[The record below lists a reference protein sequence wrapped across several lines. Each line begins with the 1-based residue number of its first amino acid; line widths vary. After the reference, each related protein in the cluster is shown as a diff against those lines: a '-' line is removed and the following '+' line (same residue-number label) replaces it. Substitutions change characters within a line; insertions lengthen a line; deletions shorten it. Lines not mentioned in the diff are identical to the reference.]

1 MKSGVFFVTVA
12 AVAWG
17 MGGVVASVLYRT
29 SGMGPLAVS
38 FWRAAFG
45 VIVLAVVQAVRRRP
59 VGIRALLPRD
69 WVMIVIGLGL
79 AVYQSAY
86 YLSIAQAGVA
96 VGTVATLG
104 ACPILVAVGA
114 RLFLGEPLTG
124 RAVLAIGVAITGLV
138 LLVGG
143 PGEVGPHPVLGV
155 IWALTSAAGYA
166 VVTLLTRRY
175 AHRIGADDVGKTL
188 ASFGVATLCL
198 LPLGAAEGLLP
209 TASVPAAVGWLIF
222 LGIVPTAMAYTM
234 FFNGLKTVPA
244 TTAAMLVLFEPV
256 SALALAV
263 LALGERP
270 GLPAVAGTVM
280 LLAAVTVM
288 SVNTD
293 RTSGRSRERSRARGS
308 RGTVAAGA
316 ATAERAAPQP
326 AGAGAPEASG
336 DPAPA
341 R

>member
-1 MKSGVFFVTVA
+1 MKSGVFFVAAA

-17 MGGVVASVLYRT
+17 MGGVVASVLYRI

-38 FWRAAFG
+38 FWRAGFG
-45 VIVLAVVQAVRRRP
+45 VLVLVLVQLARRRP
-59 VGIRALLPRD
+59 VGLRALFPRD

-86 YLSIAQAGVA
+86 YLSIAEAGVA

-124 RAVLAIGVAITGLV
+124 RALLAIGVAIAGLV
-138 LLVGG
+138 MIVGG

-155 IWALTSAAGYA
+155 IWALASAAGYA

-175 AHRIGADDVGKTL
+175 ADRIGSDDVGKTL
-188 ASFGVATLCL
+188 ASFVVATLCL
-198 LPLGAAEGLLP
+198 SPMAAAEGLLP
-209 TASVPAAVGWLIF
+209 ASNGLVALGWLIF

-244 TTAAMLVLFEPV
+244 TTAAMLVLIEPV
-256 SALALAV
+256 SALAVAV
-263 LALGERP
+263 AVLGERL

-280 LLAAVTVM
+280 LLAAVAAM
-288 SVNTD
+288 SVPV
-293 RTSGRSRERSRARGS
+293 RRGS
-308 RGTVAAGA
+308 REAVAVGTAGLD
-316 ATAERAAPQP
+316 RAAPEP
-326 AGAGAPEASG
+326 VGAGAPEASG

>member
-1 MKSGVFFVTVA
+1 MSVQSAAPERGGMKSGVLLVTIA

-29 SGMGPLAVS
+29 SGIGPLAVS

-45 VIVLAVVQAVRRRP
+45 VAVLVGVQVVRRRP
-59 VGIRALLPRD
+59 VGLRALFPRG
-69 WVMIVIGLGL
+69 WVMAVIGLGL

-104 ACPILVAVGA
+104 ACPILVALGA
-114 RLFLGEPLTG
+114 RLFLGERLTG
-124 RAVLAIGVAITGLV
+124 RVVLAIGVAIAGLV

-143 PGEVGPHPVLGV
+143 PGEVGPHPALGV
-155 IWALTSAAGYA
+155 AWALASAAGYA

-175 AHRIGADDVGKTL
+175 AGSIGTDDVAKTL
-188 ASFGVATLCL
+188 SSFGVATLCL
-198 LPLGAAEGLLP
+198 LPLAVIEGLLP
-209 TASVPAAVGWLIF
+209 SASVPSAMGWLLF

-234 FFNGLKTVPA
+234 FFNGLRTVPA

-263 LALGERP
+263 AVLGERL
-270 GLPAVAGTVM
+270 GLPAVAGTV
-280 LLAAVTVM
+280 LLLVAVATM
-288 SVNTD
+288 TD
-293 RTSGRSRERSRARGS
+293 RTPGGS
-308 RGTVAAGA
+308 RKH
-316 ATAERAAPQP
+316 
-326 AGAGAPEASG
+326 S
-336 DPAPA
+336 PA
-341 R
+341 RTQPGRK

>member
-1 MKSGVFFVTVA
+1 MKSGVFFVTAA

-29 SGMGPLAVS
+29 SGIGPLAVS

-45 VIVLAVVQAVRRRP
+45 VLVLALVQLARRRP
-59 VGIRALLPRD
+59 AGFRAMLPRG
-69 WVMIVIGLGL
+69 WVMVVIGLGL

-86 YLSIAQAGVA
+86 YLSIAEAGVA

-114 RLFLGEPLTG
+114 RFFLGEPLTG
-124 RAVLAIGVAITGLV
+124 RAILAIGVAITGLV

-143 PGEVGPHPVLGV
+143 PGGGVGPHPVIGV
-155 IWALTSAAGYA
+155 VWALALAAGYA

-175 AHRIGADDVGKTL
+175 AHRIGADDVAKTL

-198 LPLGAAEGLLP
+198 LPLAAAEGLLP
-209 TASVPAAVGWLIF
+209 SANVPSALGWLVF

-263 LALGERP
+263 VVLGERL
-270 GLPAVAGTVM
+270 GVPAVAGTVL
-280 LLAAVTVM
+280 LLAAVTAM
-288 SVNTD
+288 SVPG
-293 RTSGRSRERSRARGS
+293 GRRSRAA
-308 RGTVAAGA
+308 VAAGA
-316 ATAERAAPQP
+316 TALDRAAPEP
-326 AGAGAPEASG
+326 PGAGSPKASG